1 MENTRTAIKK
11 LKKNVKEL
19 TAEGLRIRGEIH
31 VLAWTDDK
39 PPRRRPETGPE
50 RALLWDGKRGVG
62 RTARLSLLAY
72 GLLRGL
78 PYKAMEPK
86 CREGNE
92 PSCSLILAKM
102 HEVLGPESEDALAWT
117 QERVVSLVF
126 KGTDPVKEAA

>member
-1 MENTRTAIKK
+1 VKTAITE
-11 LKKNVKEL
+11 LKNKVKDL
-19 TAEGLRIRGEIH
+19 AAEGTRIRGEIRT
-31 VLAWTDDK
+31 LAWTDDN

-50 RALLWDGKRGVG
+50 RSSLWEDKRYVG
-62 RTARLSLLAY
+62 FSARLTLLAY

-78 PYKAMEPK
+78 PYKAMEPA

-92 PSCSLILAKM
+92 PPCSSILDRTHNALGEDSPEA
-102 HEVLGPESEDALAWT
+102 EVWT